1 MPLQQKTLTFPGKQ
15 FKLAY
20 YLHKD
25 AFLPLK
31 RVPQKESTNITL
43 KSLKQYIVLR
53 CFLALCSSS

>member
-25 AFLPLK
+25 TFLPLK

-43 KSLKQYIVLR
+43 KSLK
-53 CFLALCSSS
+53 